1 MKGINV
7 LKFKERV
14 QLIGGRGGVELRAE
28 SFLFLRFGFSEG
40 ESREEKE
47 DEKSG
52 HRELGVFFQKV
63 ALRGGSL
70 EGAYRDGI
78 DYLINLSG
86 FPTDLH

>member
-63 ALRGGSL
+63 ALRGGEL
-70 EGAYRDGI
+70 GRR
-78 DYLINLSG
+78 LSG
-86 FPTDLH
+86 WD